1 MPVECLHTMQ
11 THRIQMQFGFIINYV
26 IIVGLIILML
36 RVIRRT
42 ADQIAIHDTRE
53 QNSLS
58 KDIHIRGH
66 RCEKNDTFRL

>member
-1 MPVECLHTMQ
+1 MYGCIHKIAMLL
-11 THRIQMQFGFIINYV
+11 RFIINYV

-36 RVIRRT
+36 RVIRRIT
-42 ADQIAIHDTRE
+42 DQIAIHDTRDR
-53 QNSLS
+53 NSLS

>member
-1 MPVECLHTMQ
+1 MYGCIYKIVMLL
-11 THRIQMQFGFIINYV
+11 RFIINYV

-42 ADQIAIHDTRE
+42 ADQIVIHETRE

>member
-1 MPVECLHTMQ
+1 MYGCIYKIAMLL
-11 THRIQMQFGFIINYV
+11 RFIINYV

-42 ADQIAIHDTRE
+42 ADQIAIHDTRDR
-53 QNSLS
+53 NSLS